1 MREAFSEWYY
11 PDDDA
16 IAHIVT
22 TGTIALDANALLD
35 LYRVGAGRRQE
46 ILTALEKIGD
56 RLFVPYQAAYEYQKN
71 RTSVLHDA
79 QSTFDKVSEDIQKA
93 AEDTLNTALKPIRD
107 QAVRNEIREAFTGS
121 FEAFK
126 SKYAELRANHILDLK
141 EARTNDPVRDE
152 LDRIASG
159 PRLGKKPSAQSLQER
174 RDEAQKRIDEGRPP
188 GNADAKNKA
197 DATGDYLVWA
207 ELLEHA
213 KNANRP
219 ILFVTN
225 DSKKGDWF
233 STVHGRI
240 MGPLPELV
248 AEMADASPGHSY
260 HQVMLDSL
268 LWLTNK
274 YINTKVSEDTIRTL
288 RELKEIT
295 ALRSAKELTA
305 RQAEL
310 VAKLIADASTSND
323 NNLRKLEKRL
333 IAHAMEGITISSGE
347 DEPRDIEIAMRFAQE
362 ET

>member
-1 MREAFSEWYY
+1 MREVFSEWYY
-11 PDDDA
+11 PDDEV

-22 TGTIALDANALLD
+22 EGTIALDANALLD

-71 RTSVLHDA
+71 RTSALHDA
-79 QSTFDKVSEDIQKA
+79 QNTFDRVAEDLQKA
-93 AEDTLNTALKPIRD
+93 AEDTLDTALKPIRD

-174 RDEAQKRIDEGRPP
+174 REEAQKRIDEGRPP

-248 AEMADASPGHSY
+248 AEMAGASPGHSY

-295 ALRSAKELTA
+295 ALRSAKQLTA
-305 RQAEL
+305 RQAAL
-310 VAKLIADASTSND
+310 VAKLIAEASSSND

-333 IAHAMEGITISSGE
+333 IAHAMEGITISSDE
-347 DEPRDIEIAMRFAQE
+347 DEPRDVEIAMRFAQE
-362 ET
+362 EA